1 MNGVLIVWEQRQLFV
16 NGLLNTIS
24 LVTVAAAVAILF
36 GALFAVPL
44 VNGGKVARRAG
55 RGVVDFFRS
64 VPFLLLAYIV
74 YYGLPTVGLR
84 LPAWWAGLLTLIL
97 YNSAYMAEIFRSAWL
112 NLPHEQTETGRA
124 FGFAGMGL
132 YRWIIFPQVALAS
145 APVVGNQLIIMIKDT
160 AFLMI
165 ITVPEITFAANFV
178 NANYF
183 VPFAPFALAVLLYWG
198 LCVLVEI
205 GVHRVGAAASARRD
219 A

>member
-74 YYGLPTVGLR
+74 YYGLPMVGLR

-112 NLPHEQTETGRA
+112 NLPQEQTETGRA

-198 LCVLVEI
+198 LCVLVEL
-205 GVHRVGAAASARRD
+205 GVHRVGAAAAARRH